1 VAALERRVGESLDV
15 QRERI
20 LAQFSL
26 DDRESA
32 LSRLVQELAERHGA
46 LGRGLEEKIGEVV
59 AEFSLDDEDSALSRL
74 VGRVERAQRQISSE
88 FSLDQEGSALARMRG
103 ELLGV
108 LESHREGAARF
119 QEEVRVA
126 LAAMQARRE
135 EAARSTRHGDDFE
148 AAVVEFVCAAAQRA
162 GDVATGTGHTPG
174 RIRHCKKGDAV
185 VELGPESAAPGARI
199 VIEAKEDQR
208 FDLAR
213 ARRECD
219 EARRNRAAPV
229 AVFVFSRRTAPAG
242 LSPFA
247 RYGDDVVVV
256 WDPDDPAGDVFLE
269 AGLSV
274 ARALCTRAASHREE
288 RRADLDGLDRAVR
301 EIERQARGLDEIRTA
316 AETIRGGS
324 ERILDRAR
332 IVKRGLARQV
342 ALLDEGL
349 EGLRDPTE
357 RAGDG

>member
-1 VAALERRVGESLDV
+1 M
-15 QRERI
+15 
-20 LAQFSL
+20 
-26 DDRESA
+26 
-32 LSRLVQELAERHGA
+32 
-46 LGRGLEEKIGEVV
+46 
-59 AEFSLDDEDSALSRL
+59 
-74 VGRVERAQRQISSE
+74 RA
-88 FSLDQEGSALARMRG
+88 
-103 ELLGV
+103 
-108 LESHREGAARF
+108 
-119 QEEVRVA
+119 A
-126 LAAMQARRE
+126 LAAMRARRE

-148 AAVVEFVCAAAQRA
+148 AAVVDFVRAAAQRA
-162 GDVATGTGHTPG
+162 GDVATGTGQTPG

-349 EGLRDPTE
+349 EGLRDPAE